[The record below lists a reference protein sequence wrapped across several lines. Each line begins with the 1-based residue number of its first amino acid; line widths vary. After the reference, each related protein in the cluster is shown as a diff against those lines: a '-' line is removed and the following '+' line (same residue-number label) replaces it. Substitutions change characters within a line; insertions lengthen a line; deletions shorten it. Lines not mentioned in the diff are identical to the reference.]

1 MPHSLDASLTVFTRS
16 TVQTN
21 NMISPHTPPSFPLV
35 HSFCAYWTEAYSEMA
50 SKHQKSKSTKIFPAG
65 CACVVVCVHPR
76 LCKTSQRH
84 TLVSGQAPREI
95 PDLFRN
101 SLYPAFFFSTLKEV
115 GLGLSPNSCSE
126 SRTQIC
132 CGFSSPV
139 RSQSF

>member
-1 MPHSLDASLTVFTRS
+1 MPHRPDASLTVFTGS

-21 NMISPHTPPSFPLV
+21 NTVSPPHTPPSFPLV
-35 HSFCAYWTEAYSEMA
+35 HSFCAYWTEAYSEMV

-65 CACVVVCVHPR
+65 CACVVVCVCPSAF
-76 LCKTSQRH
+76 LQNLPTSHFSIR
-84 TLVSGQAPREI
+84 TSI

-126 SRTQIC
+126 SRTHIC
-132 CGFSSPV
+132 CSFSSPV
-139 RSQSF
+139 CSQSF